1 MSHPFPLQ
9 PEEHIVL
16 MARKHWFVL
25 LRDSVGLMFAAFL
38 PLIAGSVLLTWADA
52 PTQLFGLAGFASFVW
67 MTLVAIALAHSTTS
81 FYLDLWVVT
90 NKRIVYIE
98 QVRLFSRE
106 TTTVRIERI
115 QDATVVYHNFVETML
130 NFGTLRIQSAG
141 ATADDLEVYGIPNP
155 EEAKQRVLAE
165 VDKQSR
171 TDASLPP
178 SYRLADEVSGT

>member
-1 MSHPFPLQ
+1 MSHPFPMQ
-9 PEEHIVL
+9 PDEELIL

-25 LRDSVGLMFAAFL
+25 FRDSVGLLFAGFL
-38 PLIAGSVLLTWADA
+38 PLIMGSVFLALTNA
-52 PTQLFGLAGFASFVW
+52 PTQLFGLVAFGSFVW
-67 MTLVAIALAHSTTS
+67 LTLVAIALAHSCTS
-81 FYLDLWVVT
+81 FYLDLWIVT
-90 NKRIVYIE
+90 SKRIVYIE

-171 TDASLPP
+171 NNDSMTP
-178 SYRLADEVSGT
+178 SYRMADEVTGT